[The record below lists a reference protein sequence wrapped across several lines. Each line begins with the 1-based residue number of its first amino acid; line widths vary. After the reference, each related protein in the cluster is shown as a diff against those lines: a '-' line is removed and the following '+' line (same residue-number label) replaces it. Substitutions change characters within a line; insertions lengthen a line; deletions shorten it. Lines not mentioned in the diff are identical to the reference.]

1 MNNIQRCI
9 NCLNS
14 ILHNHRFSIAEMQD
28 IAFAITTLGNM
39 NFPDFNSKKQTTIW
53 HYADERPPYAG
64 KYLVIGLTEFI
75 PDHTDDPNAFWEV
88 KISIWSDRRGWDC
101 KVKMWTEIPEIPEE
115 LRNINTHLNEVKPD
129 YI

>member
-1 MNNIQRCI
+1 MDNIQRCI
-9 NCLNS
+9 KGLNS
-14 ILHNHRFSIAEMQD
+14 ILHNHHFSIGEMQD
-28 IAFAITTLGNM
+28 IAFAITTLGNI
-39 NFPDFNSKKQTTIW
+39 NLLDFISKKQTTIW

-64 KYLVIGLTEFI
+64 KYLVVGLTEFI

-88 KISIWSDRRGWDC
+88 KTSIWSDRRGWDC

-129 YI
+129 